1 MTFAREGERVILDM
15 ATEDYNQLMIMLG
28 YATGA
33 ASKED
38 MAMFWRWIQF
48 VNRMNRT
55 NDEYIP
61 YVIPDE
67 FREPR

>member
-15 ATEDYNQLMIMLG
+15 ATEDYNQLMVILG
-28 YATGA
+28 YVAG
-33 ASKED
+33 SKVED
-38 MAMFWRWIQF
+38 EAMFYQIIAF